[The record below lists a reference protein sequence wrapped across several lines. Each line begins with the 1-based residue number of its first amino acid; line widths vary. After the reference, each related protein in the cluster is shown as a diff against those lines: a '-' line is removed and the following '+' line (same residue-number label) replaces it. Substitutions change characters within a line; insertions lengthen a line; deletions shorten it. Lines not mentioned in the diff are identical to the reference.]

1 MTIGRIA
8 GLEQHRARLIEH
20 IYSGIMDPAAWPNFL
35 QELVAC
41 TNSRSARLL
50 VMNPEATRVISSLKL
65 NIDDDCHRK
74 YVDYYVNACPW
85 RKELRR
91 KQPGQLYSTYLHFS
105 CRQPDFYRSEFF
117 NDWAQPQDIHH
128 GICGTVYQDSARSVQ
143 LLVQRTRGQGHYSE
157 ADTSF
162 FNDFI
167 PHLQQSF
174 LLTRQL
180 EATRTRAEAI
190 AITAGGERLPFL
202 LLDIFLRI
210 TYCSEGAEKLIAA
223 EPVLTVR
230 EGQLRIIDEPGDRC
244 LRKLLLKIL
253 AAADTRELRSAGG
266 TLEVLRPGRASLQLL
281 VKPIHPDIAVLA
293 DAPKGYVAVYLY
305 DPEAGVDIDGE
316 RLRSFYSLSKAETR
330 VAMALVAAVDPAA
343 AARHCCISLHTLRSH
358 LKVIF
363 TKTATHS
370 QAGLMKLL
378 LADLF
383 RRS

>member
-1 MTIGRIA
+1 MTTGRKT
-8 GLEQHRARLIEH
+8 GLEQYRARLIGH

-41 TNSRSARLL
+41 TGSRSARLL
-50 VMNPEATRVISSLKL
+50 IMNPETTRVISSLKL

-85 RKELRR
+85 RNELRHKR
-91 KQPGQLYSTYLHFS
+91 PGQLY
-105 CRQPDFYRSEFF
+105 FYRSEFF
-117 NDWAQPQDIHH
+117 NDWARPQDIHH
-128 GICGTVYQDSARSVQ
+128 GICGTVYQDSTRSVQ

-157 ADTSF
+157 SDTNF

-174 LLTRQL
+174 LLNGQL
-180 EATRTRAEAI
+180 EAARARAEAI

-210 TYCSEGAEKLIAA
+210 TYCSEEAEKLIAA
-223 EPVLTVR
+223 EPVLAVG
-230 EGQLRIIDEPGDRC
+230 EGKLRIIDEPGNRC
-244 LRKLLLKIL
+244 LRKLLLESL
-253 AAADTRELRSAGG
+253 AAAETRELRAAGG
-266 TLEVLRPGRASLQLL
+266 ALEVLRPGRTSLRLL

-293 DAPKGYVAVYLY
+293 SAPKGYVAVYLY
-305 DPEAGVDIDGE
+305 DPEAGVDIDHE
-316 RLRSFYSLSKAETR
+316 RLRNLYSLSKAETR
-330 VAMALVAAVDPAA
+330 VAMAMVTVADPAE

-358 LKVIF
+358 LKAIF
-363 TKTATHS
+363 TKTSTHS

-378 LADLF
+378 LSGPF
-383 RRS
+383 RRL